1 MNKVSYTPKLL
12 DTCLHRYDEVA
23 ELNTHNKHIKGQ
35 AMKPY
40 ILVFLFIP
48 GCWFVGEGLYIES
61 KAIVA
66 QHLLARAWQKVRSG
80 ELQSKPWPWADTWPI
95 ARLTV
100 PRLQV
105 DLIVLA
111 GDSGRTLAFGP
122 GHNFSSAIPG
132 QPGNSLISAHRD
144 THFNFLQH
152 LQPGEAVFIE
162 TVQSASTRFE
172 VTSTQVVDMDKA
184 RFINDPSSAYL
195 HLVTCYPFDS
205 ITPGGSQRYIVSA
218 VAKQQI

>member
-1 MNKVSYTPKLL
+1 
-12 DTCLHRYDEVA
+12 
-23 ELNTHNKHIKGQ
+23 
-35 AMKPY
+35 MKPIKPY
-40 ILVFLFIP
+40 VIIFLFIP

-66 QHLLARAWQKVRSG
+66 QLLLERAWQNVKAGDR
-80 ELQSKPWPWADTWPI
+80 QSKAWPWADTWPI

-100 PRLQV
+100 PRLQI

-122 GHNFSSAIPG
+122 GHNFSSAKPG
-132 QPGNSLISAHRD
+132 SPGNSLISAHRD

-152 LQPGEAVFIE
+152 LQPGEPIFIE
-162 TVQSASTRFE
+162 TAQSASTRFT
-172 VTSTQVVDMDKA
+172 VTSTRVVDMDRA

-205 ITPGGSQRYIVSA
+205 IVPGGSERYIVSA
-218 VAKQQI
+218 VAHSRI